1 MTNFEH
7 SMRRLLK
14 SKNQENGKRKVL
26 FVEGWS
32 KRMQMAINILETEG
46 LLESLC
52 LFETR
57 AQLDELNIKP
67 NNYLIIEEETELFN
81 ELVDKYVEIRKGKET
96 KEQAINNLKK
106 APFFGAMMVRTGKV
120 CGAVGG
126 IYFPTGDILKAAFKS
141 IGAKEGVK
149 TISSVMIM
157 NRNEQWYIFTDIS
170 VNPTPNKEM
179 LVDIAKN
186 ACDFGDFI
194 GFKKKLA
201 FLSFSTL
208 GSAVT
213 EQSKMIAEATEEFNK
228 RYDPKYKALGEIQF
242 DAAFSIDV
250 REQKYKKD
258 DGFKKMP
265 TIFVFPDLNS
275 GNIGYKIAQRMGNWG
290 AVGPIITGLK
300 SPFNDLSRGSTVED
314 IVNTAVI
321 TALQGFTKDGK

>member
-7 SMRRLLK
+7 SMRKLLK
-14 SKNQENGKRKVL
+14 NKNKENGKRQVL
-26 FVEGWS
+26 FIEGWS

-57 AQLDELNIKP
+57 AQLEELNAKP

-96 KEQAINNLKK
+96 KEQAINNLKS

-120 CGAVGG
+120 SGAVGG

-149 TISSVMIM
+149 TISSVMVM

-228 RYDPKYKALGEIQF
+228 RYDPKYIALGEIQF
-242 DAAFSIDV
+242 DAAISIDV

-265 TIFVFPDLNS
+265 TIFVFPDLNA

-300 SPFNDLSRGSTVED
+300 NPFNDLSRGSTVGD

-321 TALQGFTKDGK
+321 TALQGFKKDGK

>member
-1 MTNFEH
+1 MTDFEK
-7 SMRRLLK
+7 SMRKLLK
-14 SKNQENGKRKVL
+14 SKNNEDGMKKVL

-32 KRMQMAINILETEG
+32 KRMQMAINIVETED
-46 LLESLC
+46 LLESLS
-52 LFETR
+52 LFETKEQFESLR
-57 AQLDELNIKP
+57 VKP

-81 ELVDKYVEIRKGKET
+81 EFVEKYVEIRKGKED
-96 KEQAINNLKK
+96 KAQAEKNLKT
-106 APFFGAMMVRTGKV
+106 APFFAAMMIRTGKV
-120 CGAVGG
+120 AGAVGG
-126 IYFPTGDILKAAFKS
+126 VHFATGDILKAAFKS
-141 IGAKEGVK
+141 IGAKDGVK
-149 TISSVMIM
+149 TVSSVMIM
-157 NRNEQWYIFTDIS
+157 NRNEHWYLFSDIS
-170 VNPTPNKEM
+170 VNPSPNKEQ

-194 GFKKKLA
+194 NFKKKVA
-201 FLSFSTL
+201 FLSFSTA

-213 EQSKMIAEATEEFNK
+213 PESKMISEVTDEFNK
-228 RYDPKYKALGEIQF
+228 RFDPKYKALGEIQF
-242 DAAFSIDV
+242 DAAFNLDI

-321 TALQGFTKDGK
+321 TALQGFTKGDK